1 MIVHGS
7 VCAWKM
13 NTMKHI
19 LYACIILHNMI
30 VKDERHIY
38 NGNFYHSYEHLIND
52 VSTTGIHIGSHPPLE
67 SYLESGSS

>member
-1 MIVHGS
+1 
-7 VCAWKM
+7 
-13 NTMKHI
+13 
-19 LYACIILHNMI
+19 MI